1 MCNSTWW
8 TGPTTRRAA
17 NRFINSGD
25 VCHDVSALSFT
36 GKHRHQRASITTD
49 EISTCGGRLRLGLLE
64 RRRTRTHVNMGSGT
78 GPVDSVSGTEPNS
91 AEPDRGQEIKA
102 DLARQ
107 EQASLDVLD
116 EALAAYQHGL
126 APASASIETAVNAA
140 VVASE
145 FTTAE
150 ADLHREV
157 LLGLAHK
164 YAQPGERVLGVGLM
178 PYFASAEVVMVLTH
192 GFAVKTRSRSYRIEL
207 DQETP
212 TTTRRVQSV
221 VATSL

>member
-1 MCNSTWW
+1 
-8 TGPTTRRAA
+8 
-17 NRFINSGD
+17 
-25 VCHDVSALSFT
+25 
-36 GKHRHQRASITTD
+36 
-49 EISTCGGRLRLGLLE
+49 
-64 RRRTRTHVNMGSGT
+64 MGSGT

-212 TTTRRVQSV
+212 TTT
-221 VATSL
+221 